1 MKNVSL
7 KALLPVMF
15 GFFVMGFVDI
25 IGMAINYMKNDFSAL
40 TDTTVNLI
48 SSSCFLWFFILAI
61 PTGLL
66 MNRIGRKRTVVI
78 SFAFTFVAM
87 LIPTLHYSFASI
99 LVAFSLLGIGN
110 TILQTALNPLVA
122 EIVPSRRLTS
132 SLTMGQFV
140 KAVSSFL
147 GPILT
152 AWLSGTIWGW
162 EAIFPVYAAVSLIS
176 AVWLGMVKIDEKTQ
190 AEAASTSLWPT
201 LRLLGDKRIL
211 MLFLSIFVVVGVDVC
226 MNISFPKYLMERF
239 GFSLSDATVS
249 NSLYF
254 FARTFGAFVGGLLL
268 LRVSEKYFY
277 LGSVLLALAGLI
289 CMLLSGN
296 AVVSYIAIVIFG
308 LGYANIYSIIFSVAL
323 KCRPDRANE
332 ISALLIV
339 AFLGGAICPPLAGL
353 LTDAAASQLAAI
365 VLMALLWLYLLI
377 PFRLVKSV
385 SETAKATE

>member
-66 MNRIGRKRTVVI
+66 MNRIGRRRTVVI

-87 LIPTLHYSFASI
+87 LIPSLHYSFTSM

-122 EIVPSRRLTS
+122 EIVSPRRLTS
-132 SLTMGQFV
+132 SLTMGQFI

-152 AWLSGTIWGW
+152 TWLSGTIWGW

-176 AVWLGMVKIDEKTQ
+176 AVWLGMVKIDEKVRPETS
-190 AEAASTSLWPT
+190 STSLWPT
-201 LRLLGDKRIL
+201 LHLLGDKRIL

-289 CMLLSGN
+289 CMLFSGTP
-296 AVVSYIAIVIFG
+296 VVSYIAIVIFG

-323 KCRPDRANE
+323 KCRPDRTNE

-353 LTDAAASQLAAI
+353 LTDAATSQLAAI

-377 PFRLVKSV
+377 PFRLVKNV
-385 SETAKATE
+385 SDSAKAAE

>member
-25 IGMAINYMKNDFSAL
+25 IGMAVNYMKNDFSAL

-48 SSSCFLWFFILAI
+48 SSSCFLWFFILAV

-66 MNRIGRKRTVVI
+66 MNRIGRRRTVVI

-87 LIPTLHYSFASI
+87 LIPTLHYSFASM

-122 EIVPSRRLTS
+122 EIVSPRRLTS
-132 SLTMGQFV
+132 SLTLGQFI
-140 KAVSSFL
+140 KAISSFL

-152 AWLSGTIWGW
+152 AWLSGTVWGW
-162 EAIFPVYAAVSLIS
+162 EAIFPVYAAVSLVS
-176 AVWLGMVKIDEKTQ
+176 AVWLSLVKIDEKVRP
-190 AEAASTSLWPT
+190 EASSGSLMPT

-239 GFSLSDATVS
+239 HFSLSDAAMS
-249 NSLYF
+249 NSIYF
-254 FARTFGAFVGGLLL
+254 FARTFSAFAGGLLL
-268 LRVSEKYFY
+268 LRVSEKHFY
-277 LGSVLLALAGLI
+277 LGSVLLAFAGLI
-289 CMLLSGN
+289 CMLFSGN
-296 AVVSYIAIVIFG
+296 AAVSYAAIVIFG

-353 LTDAAASQLAAI
+353 LTDAAASQAAAI

-377 PFRLVKSV
+377 PFRLVKNV
-385 SETAKATE
+385 SDAAKPAA

>member
-25 IGMAINYMKNDFSAL
+25 IGMAINYMKNDFTEL

-87 LIPTLHYSFASI
+87 LIPTLHYSYTSM

-122 EIVPSRRLTS
+122 EIVPPRRLTS

-152 AWLSGTIWGW
+152 AWFAGTLWGW

-176 AVWLGMVKIDEKTQ
+176 AVWLGMVRIDEKVRT
-190 AEAASTSLWPT
+190 EPSSISLLPT

-239 GFSLSDATVS
+239 DFNLSDAAVS

-254 FARTFGAFVGGLLL
+254 FARTFSAFVGGLLL
-268 LRVSEKYFY
+268 LRVSEKFFY
-277 LGSVLLALAGLI
+277 LGSVLLALAGLV
-289 CMLLSGN
+289 CMLFSGKP
-296 AVVSYIAIVIFG
+296 VVSYAAIVIFG

-339 AFLGGAICPPLAGL
+339 AFLGGAICPPLAGI

-385 SETAKATE
+385 SDSAKTAE